1 MDHNDRQAIEGLFG
15 KLSETS
21 RSQPYRDPEA
31 EALIADLI
39 ARNPAAAYY
48 LAQTVIVQEQALNA
62 AQAQIEQ
69 LQRQPQPQQ
78 GGGGLFGR
86 LFGGSQPQTA
96 RPMAAHP
103 AQAYG
108 QHPQQGYGASPW
120 NSGRPSGGGGFM
132 AGAAQTA
139 MGVAGGVLLGN
150 AIGGMFADPAGAA
163 EAAAGSSCPKSSC
176 PRKRRVSM
184 TAATPAL
191 TRANERQRSFNNLPG
206 VRRRRR
212 GGPMSP
218 IPVGAD

>member
-15 KLSETS
+15 KLSEAS
-21 RSQPYRDPEA
+21 RSQPYRDAEA

-39 ARNPAAAYY
+39 ARNPGAAYY

-86 LFGGSQPQTA
+86 LFGGGQPQPA

-103 AQAYG
+103 TQAYG
-108 QHPQQGYGASPW
+108 QQPQQGYGASPW
-120 NSGRPSGGGGFM
+120 NSGRPSGGGFM

-139 MGVAGGVLLGN
+139 MGVAGGMLLGN
-150 AIGGMFADPAGAA
+150 AIGGMFAGPAEAA
-163 EAAAGSSCPKSSC
+163 EAAAGEFMPEEAMPEEDAGFDDS
-176 PRKRRVSM
+176 
-184 TAATPAL
+184 
-191 TRANERQRSFNNLPG
+191 E
-206 VRRRRR
+206 
-212 GGPMSP
+212 
-218 IPVGAD
+218 